1 MQKLMVTWVVWDFVN
16 ALKLWA
22 RLYLMIWL
30 AFIQFFVTAFSEI
43 FGVLYL
49 HSVVGIA
56 ILVLAI
62 MNYRELMKTSA
73 PNRVKRISKAIPAMA
88 GLNGVIGIPLYV
100 FTEGTIHWA
109 ITVLHLVVALAMI
122 AQASSTAT
130 AYDMWEEKEFT

>member
-1 MQKLMVTWVVWDFVN
+1 
-16 ALKLWA
+16 
-22 RLYLMIWL
+22 
-30 AFIQFFVTAFSEI
+30 
-43 FGVLYL
+43 
-49 HSVVGIA
+49 
-56 ILVLAI
+56 
-62 MNYRELMKTSA
+62 MNYREIMKTSA

-130 AYDMWEEKEFT
+130 ASDMWEEKEFK

>member
-1 MQKLMVTWVVWDFVN
+1 MVTWVVWDFVN

-73 PNRVKRISKAIPAMA
+73 PNRVKRISKAIPGMA
-88 GLNGVIGIPLYV
+88 AFERILGFPLYL
-100 FTEGTIHWA
+100 FKEGTIHW
-109 ITVLHLVVALAMI
+109 TVNVLHLAVALAII
-122 AQASSTAT
+122 AQAASTAT
-130 AYDMWEEKEFT
+130 SYDMWEEKEFK